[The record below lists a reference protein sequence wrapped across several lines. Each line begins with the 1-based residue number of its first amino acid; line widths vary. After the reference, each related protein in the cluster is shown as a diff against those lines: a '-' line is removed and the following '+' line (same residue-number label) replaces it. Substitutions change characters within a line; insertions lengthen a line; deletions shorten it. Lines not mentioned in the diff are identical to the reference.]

1 MVIAETKTELLKPPL
16 KWAGGKRWLVPT
28 LEKHW
33 QLFLKQHKTAR
44 QKEKARLVEPFC
56 GGLSI
61 ALGLNPERAL
71 LNDVNPHVIAFY
83 QNLQQGLILNPDKT
97 LLLNDS
103 ETYYRNREKFN
114 SLITPHPNP
123 PPQGGREQVQTL
135 TQEASALFYYL
146 NRTGYN
152 GLCRFNQKGLFNV
165 PFGRYKTINYQLDFT
180 SYQEVLMPWQFTCRD
195 FEQLQTT
202 EHDFIYV
209 DPPYDVPFVS
219 YAQNGFNWEDQ
230 VRLVKWLTEQP
241 GKIIVS
247 NQATD
252 RIINL
257 YKDHGFKVDVI
268 DAPRRIA
275 CNGNREKAKEILAR
289 LY

>member
-16 KWAGGKRWLVPT
+16 KWAGGKRWLVPK
-28 LEKHW
+28 LEQHW
-33 QLFLKQHKTAR
+33 QLFLNQDKANKQKI
-44 QKEKARLVEPFC
+44 RLVEPFC

-61 ALGLNPERAL
+61 ALGLNPEHAL

-83 QNLQQGLILNPDKT
+83 QNIQQGLILNSDKT

-103 ETYYRNREKFN
+103 ETYYQNRTQFN
-114 SLITPHPNP
+114 KLITEH
-123 PPQGGREQVQTL
+123 QFT
-135 TQEASALFYYL
+135 TKEASALFYYL

-180 SYQEVLMPWQFTCRD
+180 NYQDVLKPWQFTWGD

-202 EHDFIYV
+202 EHDFLYV

-230 VRLVKWLTEQP
+230 VRLVKWLTKQP

-247 NQATD
+247 NQATE
-252 RIINL
+252 RMITL
-257 YKDHGFKVDVI
+257 YQDHGFDI
-268 DAPRRIA
+268 QIIEAPRRIA
-275 CNGNREKAKEILAR
+275 CNGDREKAKEIFAR